1 MTKVYIVNMTVLIDG
16 EQKTLRTVLRAKSPQ
31 AARKQVIDASVTVRR
46 ATVDDFVP
54 QPDAIDAPVQEN
66 SHE

>member
-54 QPDAIDAPVQEN
+54 LAPESAATQES